1 MDFVLVKKLQE
12 PIELS
17 DAHPF
22 DQIDML
28 RENGIGLATKCSRYD
43 FFYTSFSRRIGKQ
56 TRIHAVS
63 GDNSENL
70 RWPHWSFVTEKCSI
84 ARTQSSARRRA
95 RAPQT
100 LPVVAAAFDVQLGE
114 RFLQR
119 GLNGGHLFGGL
130 IFFHRR
136 LGALDRCLGRSN
148 VDLLG
153 FKGHVS

>member
-63 GDNSENL
+63 GDNPENL

-95 RAPQT
+95 RSPDAT
-100 LPVVAAAFDVQLGE
+100 
-114 RFLQR
+114 R
-119 GLNGGHLFGGL
+119 GGGG
-130 IFFHRR
+130 
-136 LGALDRCLGRSN
+136 
-148 VDLLG
+148 V
-153 FKGHVS
+153 

>member
-1 MDFVLVKKLQE
+1 MGRKINQFFRRDLSRHDRVMDFVLVKKLQE

-56 TRIHAVS
+56 RRIHAVS
-63 GDNSENL
+63 GDNPENL

-95 RAPQT
+95 RPLGHAAHRAPQWLAAGRVWDK
-100 LPVVAAAFDVQLGE
+100 LPAPLPNPAT
-114 RFLQR
+114 
-119 GLNGGHLFGGL
+119 
-130 IFFHRR
+130 
-136 LGALDRCLGRSN
+136 
-148 VDLLG
+148 
-153 FKGHVS
+153 

>member
-1 MDFVLVKKLQE
+1 MDFVLIKNFQE

-43 FFYTSFSRRIGKQ
+43 FFYTSFSRRLSKQ
-56 TRIHAVS
+56 PRIRTVS

-119 GLNGGHLFGGL
+119 RLNGRHFFGGMVFL
-130 IFFHRR
+130 HCR
-136 LGALDRCLGRSN
+136 LCALDCGLGRSN
-148 VDLLG
+148 VDLFG